1 MSKRRKMFMGFIG
14 LSVLILLGGGLYLA
28 HKNHEFQKEMFRIVH
43 SEEVREL
50 IEEDLRRKDPN
61 ALTENGKIRSYKIDD
76 SSIKHNPMG
85 GIMFNIII
93 NDSISMVGKT
103 GLQMD
108 GENGKIRTVGMS
120 ESAGLRALLES
131 DDK

>member
-1 MSKRRKMFMGFIG
+1 MKKKHKII
-14 LSVLILLGGGLYLA
+14 LSVISLFVAACIGVGLYLA
-28 HKNHEFQKEMFRIVH
+28 HKNQEFQNEMFRIVH

-50 IEEDLRRKDPN
+50 IEEDLKRKDPN
-61 ALTENGKIRSYKIDD
+61 ALTDKGKIRSYKIDD

-85 GIMFNIII
+85 GIMFHIII

-103 GLQMD
+103 GLRMD

>member
-1 MSKRRKMFMGFIG
+1 MKKKHKII
-14 LSVLILLGGGLYLA
+14 LSVISLFVAACIGVGLYLA
-28 HKNHEFQKEMFRIVH
+28 HKNQEFQNEMFRIVH
-43 SEEVREL
+43 SEEVRKL
-50 IEEDLRRKDPN
+50 IEEDLKRKDPN
-61 ALTENGKIRSYKIDD
+61 ALTDKGKIRSYKIDD

-85 GIMFNIII
+85 GIMFHIII

-108 GENGKIRTVGMS
+108 GENGKIRTDGMT
-120 ESAGLRALLES
+120 ESAGLRALLKS

>member
-1 MSKRRKMFMGFIG
+1 MKKKHKII
-14 LSVLILLGGGLYLA
+14 LSTVSLFVAICLGGGMYMA
-28 HKNHEFQKEMFRIVH
+28 HKNQEFQNEMTRIVH
-43 SEEVREL
+43 SEEVRKL
-50 IEEDLRRKDPN
+50 LEEDLKRKDPN
-61 ALTENGKIRSYKIDD
+61 ALTDKGKIRSYKIDD

-108 GENGKIRTVGMS
+108 GENGKIRTDGMT
-120 ESAGLRALLES
+120 ESAGLQALLSE
-131 DDK
+131 

>member
-1 MSKRRKMFMGFIG
+1 MGLIG

-28 HKNHEFQKEMFRIVH
+28 HKNQEFQNEMTRIVH
-43 SEEVREL
+43 GEEVKKLIMEEL
-50 IEEDLRRKDPN
+50 KAIDPN
-61 ALTENGKIRSYKIDD
+61 ALTEKGKIRSYKIDD
-76 SSIKHNPMG
+76 ASIRHNPMG
-85 GIMFNIII
+85 GIMFHIII

-103 GLQMD
+103 GLRMD
-108 GENGKIRTVGMS
+108 GENGKIHTDGMT

>member
-1 MSKRRKMFMGFIG
+1 MKKKHKII
-14 LSVLILLGGGLYLA
+14 LSVVSLFVAACIGVGLYLA
-28 HKNHEFQKEMFRIVH
+28 HKNQEFQNEMFRIVH

-50 IEEDLRRKDPN
+50 IEEDLKRKDPN
-61 ALTENGKIRSYKIDD
+61 ALTDKGKIRSYKIDD

-85 GIMFNIII
+85 GIMFHIII

-120 ESAGLRALLES
+120 ESAGLQALLES

>member
-1 MSKRRKMFMGFIG
+1 MKKKHKII
-14 LSVLILLGGGLYLA
+14 LSVISLFVAACIGVGLYLA
-28 HKNHEFQKEMFRIVH
+28 HKNQEFQNEMFRIVH

-50 IEEDLRRKDPN
+50 IEEELKRKDPN
-61 ALTENGKIRSYKIDD
+61 ALTDKGKIRSYKIDD

-85 GIMFNIII
+85 GIMFHIII

-103 GLQMD
+103 GLRMD
-108 GENGKIRTVGMS
+108 GENGKIRTDGMT

>member
-1 MSKRRKMFMGFIG
+1 MKKKHKII
-14 LSVLILLGGGLYLA
+14 LIIVSLFVAICLGGGMYMA
-28 HKNHEFQKEMFRIVH
+28 HKNQEFHNEMTRIVH
-43 SEEVREL
+43 SEEVRKL
-50 IEEDLRRKDPN
+50 LEEDLKRKDPN
-61 ALTENGKIRSYKIDD
+61 ALTDKGKIRSYKIDD

-103 GLQMD
+103 GLRMD
-108 GENGKIRTVGMS
+108 GENGKIHTDGMT
-120 ESAGLRALLES
+120 ESAGLQALLES

>member
-1 MSKRRKMFMGFIG
+1 MKKKHKII
-14 LSVLILLGGGLYLA
+14 LSVISLFVAACIGVGLYLD
-28 HKNHEFQKEMFRIVH
+28 HKNQEFQNEMFRIVH

-50 IEEDLRRKDPN
+50 IEEDLKRKDPD
-61 ALTENGKIRSYKIDD
+61 ALTDKGKIRSYKIDD

-85 GIMFNIII
+85 GIMFHIII

-103 GLQMD
+103 GLRMD
-108 GENGKIRTVGMS
+108 GENGKIRTDGMT